1 MGENIS
7 LWVGIVVGI
16 VTFITS
22 LAGALIFVNATVNS
36 KIAEAIK
43 VFADKQ
49 KLIDASCETDRD
61 GITEEVQLLTNKNVL
76 LDGELRS
83 PTGIYPKILV
93 IENKV
98 DNIRHELK
106 DLKRNYNGGQQG

>member
-7 LWVGIVVGI
+7 LWVGIVVSI
-16 VTFITS
+16 ITVITS
-22 LAGALIFVNATVNS
+22 IVSAVVYVNS
-36 KIAEAIK
+36 TINSKVTAAVAAFAENQRLKDTA
-43 VFADKQ
+43 
-49 KLIDASCETDRD
+49 CEKDRE

-98 DNIRHELK
+98 DNIKAELK
-106 DLKRNYNGGQQG
+106 EIKRSYKGEQG